1 VTHHWRSWHNEYDVP
16 GSPLAQRLACVQE
29 RIRLVLD
36 SAPPGPVRVVSLCGG
51 EGRDLFG
58 VLADHPRRSDVTGL
72 LVEWDVHNA
81 MRARGQAPPGIRVLC
96 ADAASTSV
104 YDGSVPADLVLLCGI
119 FGNVSEDDIL
129 TTVLAAPALC
139 ATGGTVVWTRHRR
152 PPDLVPDVCS
162 WFEEAGFE
170 RVWVSEPGLPY
181 GVGVH
186 RFTGTPEPLVPG
198 RRLFRFVR

>member
-1 VTHHWRSWHNEYDVP
+1 VTRDWRSWHNEYDVP
-16 GSPLAQRLACVQE
+16 GSPLAQRLACVQH

-36 SAPPGPVRVVSLCGG
+36 SAAPGPVRVVSLCGG

-58 VLADHPRRSDVTGL
+58 VLADHPRGSDATGL

-81 MRARGQAPPGIRVLC
+81 MRARGQAPPGIRVRC

-104 YDGSVPADLVLLCGI
+104 YEGFVPADLVLMCGI

-129 TTVLAAPALC
+129 DTVLAAPQFC
-139 ATGGTVVWTRHRR
+139 APGGTVVWTRHRR
-152 PPDLVPDVCS
+152 EPDFVPRVCG
-162 WFEEAGFE
+162 WFEDAGFD

-186 RFTGTPEPLVPG
+186 RFAGTPEPLVPG
-198 RRLFRFVR
+198 RRLFTFVR